1 MFWMILIW
9 IHILAAMF
17 WIGGMLF
24 FSLVLIPSLQG
35 VPPPERADLMGRVGM
50 RYRRAGWI
58 SLALLLVTGLLQLY
72 RLNFAPPA
80 ADGWIWAK
88 LTLVIVMVGL
98 TLLHDLIL
106 GPKSIQISRATAA
119 PHPLQRTVRWM
130 ARLNL
135 AVGLFVV
142 LAAVY
147 IARGY

>member
-35 VPPPERADLMGRVGM
+35 VPPPQRADLMGRIGM

-72 RLNFAPPA
+72 RL
-80 ADGWIWAK
+80 D
-88 LTLVIVMVGL
+88 
-98 TLLHDLIL
+98 LLRWRRTAGS
-106 GPKSIQISRATAA
+106 GPNW
-119 PHPLQRTVRWM
+119 RW
-130 ARLNL
+130 
-135 AVGLFVV
+135 
-142 LAAVY
+142 
-147 IARGY
+147 